1 MYDPPKTAIKLRCPA
16 HGGNADA
23 YATAV
28 AGRAARNW
36 AGPENPYADADQ
48 QPNLESA
55 ADPLNL
61 AADPLN
67 LAADPLNLAADPL
80 NLAADPQQNPE

>member
-1 MYDPPKTAIKLRCPA
+1 MGIYESCAPCGCIGETYTMYDPPKTAIKLRCPA

-28 AGRAARNW
+28 AGRSARNW

-61 AADPLN
+61 AADP
-67 LAADPLNLAADPL
+67 
-80 NLAADPQQNPE
+80 QQNPE